1 MFPWLEN
8 EKFKSKQPA
17 INFSSSPIQPRILKL
32 NSYLC
37 SKMENHLKIGIV
49 CYPTY
54 GGSGVVATEL
64 GKALADKGHE
74 IHFITYSQ
82 PVRLGSVHK
91 RVRYHEVVVS
101 DYPLFIYPPYE
112 LVLASKMVDVAKYE
126 KLDLLHVH
134 YAIPHASA
142 AITAKQVL
150 AEEGI
155 HLPVVTTLHS
165 TDITLLGKDASFEP
179 VISFAINKSDA
190 VTAVSN
196 SLKNDTY
203 KLFGI
208 NKEIEVI
215 PNFLNLEKTD
225 FEGRDELRSEYA
237 EPNEKIL
244 IHVSNFRPVKRI
256 IDIIH
261 VFAKIKDQIPSKL
274 ILLGDGPERS
284 RAEQLCRELEMCDR
298 VIFVGSV
305 KNPMELL
312 NIGDVFMLP
321 SESESFGLAALEA
334 MSVGLPVISTNT
346 GGLPEINRHG
356 VTGMM
361 SDVGDV
367 EDMAKNVLFLLSDE
381 KRLKKFKENARNRAS
396 DFSLEKIL
404 PMYERVYT
412 SVLETV

>member
-1 MFPWLEN
+1 M
-8 EKFKSKQPA
+8 
-17 INFSSSPIQPRILKL
+17 
-32 NSYLC
+32 
-37 SKMENHLKIGIV
+37 LKIGIV

-64 GKALADKGHE
+64 GKALSEKGHE

-82 PVRLGSVHK
+82 PVRLSAAHK
-91 RVRYHEVVVS
+91 RIRYHEVNVS

-112 LVLASKMVDVAKYE
+112 LVLASKMVDVVKYE
-126 KLDLLHVH
+126 KLDLMHVH

-155 HLPVVTTLHS
+155 HLPVVTTLHG

-190 VTAVSN
+190 VTAVSA

-208 NKEIEVI
+208 NKDIEVI
-215 PNFLNLEKTD
+215 PNFLSLEKNTI
-225 FEGRDELRSEYA
+225 ENRDELRSEYA
-237 EPNEKIL
+237 DVDEKIL

-256 IDIIH
+256 IDIIEIFH
-261 VFAKIKDQIPSKL
+261 KIKDKIKSKL

-284 RAEQLCRELEMCDR
+284 RAEQLCREYDMCDR
-298 VIFVGSV
+298 VVFVGNL
-305 KNPMELL
+305 KNPMDLL
-312 NIGDVFMLP
+312 SIGDLFLLP

-334 MSVGLPVISTNT
+334 MALGLPVISTNT
-346 GGLPEINRHG
+346 GGLPEVNRHG

-361 SDVGDV
+361 SNVGDT
-367 EDMAKNVLFLLSDE
+367 EDMAKNALFLLSDE
-381 KRLKKFKENARNRAS
+381 KRLKRFSENAIMRAS
-396 DFSLEKIL
+396 EFSTEKIL
-404 PMYERVYT
+404 PLYEKVYQ
-412 SVLETV
+412 SVLHTA